1 MGSPCGLD
9 LHFPDGWAGP
19 AALQPASSL
28 RKLALSC
35 CPLLRCPQAGA
46 RFFLPLPPLTL
57 QGAGRAGAPGLS
69 HFTPSVSPDELW
81 ALAPLSSQVPPG
93 VERVSCLLP
102 SSALPSSSQP
112 PAQCLS
118 PLCPL
123 QPCLCCSS
131 GLIESLSVAA
141 APTLPTP
148 LSPSAPRALWLR
160 RSSDLSN
167 PWLDVVPAI
176 RLGDW
181 ETPPHRVPLDHWVNP
196 RPAQS

>member
-1 MGSPCGLD
+1 MGWEMGSPCGLD

-35 CPLLRCPQAGA
+35 CLLLRCPQAGA

-57 QGAGRAGAPGLS
+57 QAAGRAGAPGLS

-81 ALAPLSSQVPPG
+81 TLTPLSSQ

-112 PAQCLS
+112 RHYLLPAQCLS

-141 APTLPTP
+141 APTLPTT
-148 LSPSAPRALWLR
+148 LSQSALA
-160 RSSDLSN
+160 
-167 PWLDVVPAI
+167 
-176 RLGDW
+176 
-181 ETPPHRVPLDHWVNP
+181 ETLI
-196 RPAQS
+196 